1 MILQGLSEDE
11 RVRKIRAAV
20 SGDGAELAD
29 EGKLLLHVW
38 EKLER
43 TEDALRRELAEVYSL
58 HITSPKYQQMFQFVG
73 NL

>member
-20 SGDGAELAD
+20 SGDGAELGAAD
-29 EGKLLLHVW
+29 ERKLLLHVW

-58 HITSPKYQQMFQFVG
+58 HITSPKYQQMFQFCS
-73 NL
+73 